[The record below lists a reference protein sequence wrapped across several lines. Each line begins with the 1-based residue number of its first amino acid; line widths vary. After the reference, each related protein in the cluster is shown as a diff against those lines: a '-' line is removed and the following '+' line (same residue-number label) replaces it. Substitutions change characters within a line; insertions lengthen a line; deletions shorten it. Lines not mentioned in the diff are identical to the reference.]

1 MLGKGE
7 VTSAVVRRGEP
18 VKEPEARVSERVE
31 SPEAA
36 SKTGGPLA
44 RVEYKAG
51 ATVNVGNYESL
62 RVDVGI
68 VLPSRMS
75 PGSLDM
81 TFEFCREWVEGKVE
95 EEIARIMKERE
106 DK

>member
-1 MLGKGE
+1 MSGKGE
-7 VTSAVVRRGEP
+7 VTSAVVRRGETFS
-18 VKEPEARVSERVE
+18 ESEARPSERVE
-31 SPEAA
+31 GPEATPK
-36 SKTGGPLA
+36 SGGSLA

-51 ATVNVGNYESL
+51 TTINMGNYESL

-75 PGSLDM
+75 PDSLDT
-81 TFEFCREWVEGKVE
+81 TFEFCREWVEGKLE
-95 EEIARIMKERE
+95 EEIARIMKERD